1 MLVSEE
7 LWITFEMSN
16 TETKAT
22 PTAEEHATAGGE
34 GRGQSGVGSY
44 YLNN

>member
-7 LWITFEMSN
+7 LCIIVEVSN

-22 PTAEEHATAGGE
+22 PTAEEHAAAGGE
-34 GRGQSGVGSY
+34 GRGQSGAGS
-44 YLNN
+44 